1 MSPSEDLLTRA
12 AEFLS
17 ARGITA
23 YVVGGAVRDRFLSR
37 PERPGAGPADIDL
50 LLTSPVVDLVD
61 ELADETAARAV
72 VIDHERGFVRLI
84 DPSDERK
91 WLDLAVFDGD
101 LVSDLERRDFTI
113 NAMAVPLDKWLA
125 RDDNSDIKDAVV
137 DPHGGMADLRQRVI
151 RETSPGNLLDD
162 PVRMLRAVR
171 FATQLEFEIEADTA
185 AIIRDNGDLL
195 GNASPERVRDEFFA
209 MMASHRPEFGIREL
223 DRLGLLDLLLPE
235 LTLGRDFEQPREHY
249 YSVMEHQLHALGFAT
264 RLVDPAIRSTDPLL
278 KDLPWGPQFDDYLLE
293 IVGNGQTRGT
303 LLKIVAMLHDIGKPE
318 TKTVDPPTPDRP
330 NGRIRFLTHDELG
343 SRMVSDLLTRFRCS
357 RHTIAH
363 VSLMIE
369 KHMRPGQMS
378 SGSSANHA
386 LLSNRAI
393 YRYFRDVS
401 PVAVDT
407 VLLNLCDYLSARG
420 PRLTDAEFQRF
431 LGLLSDI
438 LSRGLKPEPERYT
451 EDLLVDGYQVQER
464 YGLQPGPEIGR
475 LLGALR
481 DAESSGVVRTKA
493 EAYEL
498 LARLLGR
505 AASRRGR
512 P

>member
-1 MSPSEDLLTRA
+1 MSHPEGLLTRA
-12 AEFLS
+12 AEFMT
-17 ARGITA
+17 ARGITV
-23 YVVGGAVRDRFLSR
+23 YVVGGAVRDRLLSR
-37 PERPGAGPADIDL
+37 PERPGGGPGDIDL

-61 ELADETAARAV
+61 EIAEETDASAV
-72 VIDHERGFVRLI
+72 VIDEERGFVRLI
-84 DPSDERK
+84 NQSDERK
-91 WLDLAVFDGD
+91 WLDLSVFDGD
-101 LVSDLERRDFTI
+101 LEADLARRDFAI
-113 NAMAVPLDKWLA
+113 NAMAVPLDEWLA
-125 RDDNSDIKDAVV
+125 LEPDAHIEDTVV
-137 DPHGGMADLRQRVI
+137 DPHGGMSDLRQRVV

-162 PVRMLRAVR
+162 PVRIFRAIR
-171 FATQLEFEIEADTA
+171 FATQLEFEIEGGTA
-185 AIIRDNGDLL
+185 SIIRDNGHLVGD
-195 GNASPERVRDEFFA
+195 ASPERVRDEFFA

-264 RLVDPAIRSTDPLL
+264 RLVDPEIRSADPLL
-278 KDLPWGPQFDDYLLE
+278 NDLPWGSQFDDYLLE

-363 VSLMIE
+363 ASLMIE

-378 SGSSANHA
+378 ANHA
-386 LLSNRAI
+386 PPSDRAI
-393 YRYFRDVS
+393 FRFFRDVS

-420 PRLTDAEFQRF
+420 PRLNDSEFQRF

-493 EAYEL
+493 EAFEL

>member
-12 AEFLS
+12 AKFMS
-17 ARGITA
+17 NRGITA
-23 YVVGGAVRDRFLSR
+23 YVVGGAVRDRLLSR
-37 PERPGAGPADIDL
+37 PERPGAGPGDIDL

-61 ELADETAARAV
+61 ELADETDASAV
-72 VIDHERGFVRLI
+72 VLDDERGLVRLI
-84 DPSDERK
+84 DHSDERK

-101 LVSDLERRDFTI
+101 AESDLARRDFTI
-113 NAMAVPLDKWLA
+113 NAMAVPLDEWLVRGA
-125 RDDNSDIKDAVV
+125 DADIEDAII
-137 DPHGGMADLRQRVI
+137 DLHGGMTDLGQRVI
-151 RETSPGNLLDD
+151 RETRPGNLLDD

-185 AIIRDNGDLL
+185 DMIRDNGDLL
-195 GNASPERVRDEFFA
+195 GNARPERVRDEFFS

-235 LTLGRDFEQPREHY
+235 LTAGRDFEQPREHY

-264 RLVDPAIRSTDPLL
+264 RLVDPAIRSSDPLL

-303 LLKIVAMLHDIGKPE
+303 LLKMVAMLHDIGKPE
-318 TKTVDPPTPDRP
+318 TKSVDPPTPDRP

-363 VSLMIE
+363 ASLMIE

-378 SGSSANHA
+378 ANHA
-386 LLSNRAI
+386 PPSDRAI
-393 YRYFRDVS
+393 YRFFRDVS

-407 VLLNLCDYLSARG
+407 VLLNLCDYLAARG
-420 PRLTDAEFQRF
+420 PRLSDSEFQRF
-431 LGLLSDI
+431 LELLSDI

-451 EDLLVDGYQVQER
+451 KDLLVDGNQVQER